1 MSISPIM
8 SAISPMVMSY
18 APSDT
23 SKVEDTEHKQIMQS
37 LQAIGITPSG
47 NKETDKTLLNTIQA
61 QLAQTL
67 NFYGIAATGVA
78 ETDYVLL
85 NMVMNAVERQQDSS
99 NDSSSGYIPFED
111 VMNAINITPTGD
123 IEEDYDDT
131 ITELEYRISTAAD
144 EEEEAYYE
152 SLKTEVEEQYTDY
165 MYSQSR
171 NDMFIGS
178 CQLSSI
184 NRFMMI

>member
-18 APSDT
+18 APSNT
-23 SKVEDTEHKQIMQS
+23 SQVQDSEHKQIIQS
-37 LQAIGITPSG
+37 LQALGVTPSG
-47 NKETDKTLLNTIQA
+47 DKETDKTLLNTIQA

-67 NFYGIAATGVA
+67 NFYGVASTGVA
-78 ETDYVLL
+78 ETDQVLL
-85 NMVMNAVERQQDSS
+85 NIVMNAVERQQERSDE
-99 NDSSSGYIPFED
+99 SSSQYIPFED

-152 SLKTEVEEQYTDY
+152 ALKTEVEEQYTDY
-165 MYSQSR
+165 TYNQAR
-171 NDMFIGS
+171 NDLFIGS
-178 CQLSSI
+178 GQISSI